1 MATTIEI
8 PQPQFKAEIR
18 VYPFDFTDDL
28 LASVTVSSAVVTHT
42 TPAGVVGNVA
52 GTAVTSPIV
61 NATFGTVAVVGTH
74 YLDCLATLSDG
85 EKSGMRLIIH
95 VPR

>member
-1 MATTIEI
+1 MATLIEI
-8 PQPQFKAEIR
+8 PQPQYKSEIR

-28 LASVTVSSAVVTHT
+28 LAGVTVSSALVTHT
-42 TPAGVVGNVA
+42 PPSGVVGNVA
-52 GTAVTSPIV
+52 GTAVSTPIV
-61 NATFGTVAVVGTH
+61 NGTFGTVAVAGTH

-85 EKSGMRLIIH
+85 EKSAMRLIVH

>member
-1 MATTIEI
+1 MATMIEI
-8 PQPQFKAEIR
+8 PQPQYKSEIR

-28 LASVTVSSAVVTHT
+28 LAGVTVSSAVITHT
-42 TPAGVVGNVA
+42 PPSGAGTVS
-52 GTAVTSPIV
+52 GTAVVSPIV
-61 NATFGTVAVVGTH
+61 NATFGTVAVAGTH

-85 EKSGMRLIIH
+85 EKSAMLLVIH

>member
-1 MATTIEI
+1 MATVIEI
-8 PQPQFKAEIR
+8 PQVQYRTEIR

-28 LASVTVSSAVVTHT
+28 LAGVTVSSAVLTHT
-42 TPAGVVGNVA
+42 PPSGSGSVA

-61 NATFGTVAVVGTH
+61 NGTLGTVAVTGTH

-85 EKSGMRLIIH
+85 EKSAMRLIVY